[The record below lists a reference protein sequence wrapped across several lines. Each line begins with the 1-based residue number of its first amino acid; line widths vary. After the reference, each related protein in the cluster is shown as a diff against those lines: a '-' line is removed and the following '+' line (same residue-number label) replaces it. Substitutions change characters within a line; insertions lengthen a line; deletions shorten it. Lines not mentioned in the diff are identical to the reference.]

1 MLMLKNFR
9 KLAIVLALGAIVA
22 ACSHSA
28 PEMPVERPGNGG
40 SVDAPAAPDYTEEL
54 ADRSVRLSIGDD
66 CLRADEIGVLY
77 MTDGAIYSFV
87 RLDDSHRMDFSSEP
101 AMLSVNGIRQ
111 TVVGLEHIGAESG
124 LDWWAVALPSDTAI
138 VVVGF

>member
-9 KLAIVLALGAIVA
+9 KLAIVLALGVIVA

-40 SVDAPAAPDYTEEL
+40 SVEIPDAPDYRAEL
-54 ADRSVRLSIGDD
+54 ANRDIRLSIGDD
-66 CLRADEIGVLY
+66 CLRADDIGVLY
-77 MTDGAIYSFV
+77 MTDDSVYTFV
-87 RLDDSHRMDFSSEP
+87 RLDDGHRMDFSSEP
-101 AMLSVNGIRQ
+101 AMLSVNGVRQ
-111 TVVGLEHIGAESG
+111 TVVGLDHIGAEGG
-124 LDWWAVALPSDTAI
+124 LDWWAVALPADTAI